1 MQTATAH
8 HEIYQGYGIDLS
20 VRRSEDGTFSAYGM
34 IRHAVKRLP
43 PGRDLPFECSFD
55 TKERHPTEEAAMESG
70 VAWAKNR
77 ISMSAEQNMYAMD
90 EEELAAFVAQQEHT
104 VAKLNYQKPGSGEYR
119 MEESI
124 LKDAKQLLTDKRKQK
139 KLFGEVEF

>member
-1 MQTATAH
+1 MQTAAAH
-8 HEIYQGYGIDLS
+8 HEIYQGYGVDLS

-104 VAKLNYQKPGSGEYR
+104 VAKLNHQKPGSGEYR
-119 MEESI
+119 MEKSI

-139 KLFGEVEF
+139 KSSGEVEF

>member
-43 PGRDLPFECSFD
+43 PARDLPFECSFD

-70 VAWAKNR
+70 IAWAKNR
-77 ISMSAEQNMYAMD
+77 ISMSAEQNMLRD
-90 EEELAAFVAQQEHT
+90 
-104 VAKLNYQKPGSGEYR
+104 G
-119 MEESI
+119 
-124 LKDAKQLLTDKRKQK
+124 
-139 KLFGEVEF
+139 

>member
-1 MQTATAH
+1 MQTAAAH
-8 HEIYQGYGIDLS
+8 HEIYQGYGIDRS

-70 VAWAKNR
+70 IAWAKNR

-104 VAKLNYQKPGSGEYR
+104 VAKLNHQKPGSGEYR
-119 MEESI
+119 MEKSI

-139 KLFGEVEF
+139 KSSGEVEF

>member
-1 MQTATAH
+1 MQTATAY

-34 IRHAVKRLP
+34 IRYAVKRLP

-70 VAWAKNR
+70 IAWAKNR

-90 EEELAAFVAQQEHT
+90 EEELAAFVAQQERT
-104 VAKLNYQKPGSGEYR
+104 VAKLNHQKAGSGEYR

-139 KLFGEVEF
+139 KSFGEVEF

>member
-70 VAWAKNR
+70 VA
-77 ISMSAEQNMYAMD
+77 SAEQNMYAMD

-104 VAKLNYQKPGSGEYR
+104 IAKLNHHKPGSGEYR

-139 KLFGEVEF
+139 KSSGEVEF

>member
-43 PGRDLPFECSFD
+43 PARDLPFECSID

-70 VAWAKNR
+70 IAWAKNR

-90 EEELAAFVAQQEHT
+90 EEELAAFVAQQERT
-104 VAKLNYQKPGSGEYR
+104 VAKLNHQKPGSGEYR

-139 KLFGEVEF
+139 KSSGEVEF